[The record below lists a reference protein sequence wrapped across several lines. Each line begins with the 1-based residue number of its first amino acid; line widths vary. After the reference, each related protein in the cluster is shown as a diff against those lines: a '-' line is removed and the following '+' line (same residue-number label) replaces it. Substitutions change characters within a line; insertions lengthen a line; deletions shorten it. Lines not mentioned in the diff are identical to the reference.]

1 MNFLR
6 KTSSNHHVKLDN
18 KIVTDNGHFWN
29 AVIPL
34 FLEKVFHKQFVIC
47 KKKAKPS

>member
-6 KTSSNHHVKLDN
+6 KTRSSHHVKLDN

-34 FLEKVFHKQFVIC
+34 FLEKVFHKKFVIC
-47 KKKAKPS
+47 KKKPKPS